1 MVLATLAS
9 LSSTAVF
16 SVHNHNVLLRR
27 AAAKGEASAFDHSE
41 YRNGDRAPLMGLNKE
56 V

>member
-16 SVHNHNVLLRR
+16 TVHKHNMLLRR
-27 AAAKGEASAFDHSE
+27 AAAEGETLAFDGSE
-41 YRNGDRAPLMGLNKE
+41 HRNGDRAPLMGPKE